1 MRGDIVSRDR
11 TNLRTTAELLDLDQ
25 RRLFGLGRYLHLTP
39 GDDCIPC
46 DFVRLVQQEP
56 DREKRYRMVLE
67 WLLAQIQHDGTA
79 TYEQTTRVEQ
89 QA

>member
-1 MRGDIVSRDR
+1 MRGDIVSRDQ

-39 GDDCIPC
+39 GDDCIPY
-46 DFVRLVQQEP
+46 DVVRRVQQEQ

-67 WLLAQIQHDGTA
+67 WLLAQIQNDRT
-79 TYEQTTRVEQ
+79 TYEQTTKAEQ
-89 QA
+89 RA